1 MHMLGQDSQRSL
13 MNIYKHLNKKG
24 GVDLNNKRFDVTQSQ
39 GSGFFNFYQ
48 VIVDKQTGVN
58 YLCVKAGYGSGL
70 TPLLDENGKPIVT
83 K

>member
-1 MHMLGQDSQRSL
+1 MA
-13 MNIYKHLNKKG
+13 
-24 GVDLNNKRFDVTQSQ
+24 NKRFEVIQSQ

-58 YLCVKAGYGSGL
+58 YLCVKTGYGSGL
-70 TPLLDENGKPIVT
+70 TPLLDENGKPVVT

>member
-1 MHMLGQDSQRSL
+1 MDKERFEVVESQS
-13 MNIYKHLNKKG
+13 H
-24 GVDLNNKRFDVTQSQ
+24 
-39 GSGFFNFYQ
+39 GFSVYFQ

-58 YLCVKAGYGSGL
+58 YLSVKTGYGSGL